1 MGRVNGRRCSAA
13 VVSGCLFSAAVLV
26 AGCSSDQVHEYRAQS
41 DRVTAGAG
49 DAMASNR
56 AVHTIDPWPYDSQNT
71 RIDIDGKRVQT
82 AVRRYETNA
91 KSKAPDNG
99 QDTNGR

>member
-1 MGRVNGRRCSAA
+1 MGRVIRRQRPAVIISSCLLAAA
-13 VVSGCLFSAAVLV
+13 VG

-56 AVHTIDPWPYDSQNT
+56 AVHTIDPWPYNSQKT
-71 RIDIDGKRVQT
+71 QIDIDGKRVQT

-91 KSKAPDNG
+91 KAKTPDNG
-99 QDTNGR
+99 REPNGR

>member
-1 MGRVNGRRCSAA
+1 M
-13 VVSGCLFSAAVLV
+13 

-56 AVHTIDPWPYDSQNT
+56 AVHTIDPWPYNSQNT
-71 RIDIDGKRVQT
+71 RIDIDGKRVQR

-91 KSKAPDNG
+91 KAKAPENG
-99 QDTNGR
+99 QETNGQ